1 MTDVAEF
8 LRELQWHQ
16 LVHDG
21 DYHPDIAS
29 MPPATRMKHF
39 ALHMAK
45 YAAYLLD
52 ADERGDA
59 TLAQRAM
66 VDSFAIILAIA
77 NTVGQDLSRDLAGRN
92 FDDRGIVEGV
102 AMPAW
107 RSFVKE
113 TGALAKACESL
124 DHIEDLPFK
133 VLMKQ
138 SNAALAAVVLHWAGQ
153 VDLDIVQA
161 YKVRLR
167 DVEKRS
173 PFDEFIQRRQS
184 ARNDNVLG

>member
-1 MTDVAEF
+1 MTDVTGI

-16 LVHDG
+16 LLHD
-21 DYHPDIAS
+21 DAYHRDIVS

-52 ADERGDA
+52 ADDRGDSA
-59 TLAQRAM
+59 LAQRALI
-66 VDSFAIILAIA
+66 DALAIILAIG
-77 NTVGQDLSRDLAGRN
+77 NTLGQDLSRDLAGRN
-92 FDDRGIVEGV
+92 IDASGDSEEGAAPV
-102 AMPAW
+102 W
-107 RSFVKE
+107 RAFVKE

-133 VLMKQ
+133 ALMKQ
-138 SNAALAAVVLHWAGQ
+138 ANTALVAVVLHGVSQ
-153 VDLDIVQA
+153 HGIDIVPA
-161 YKVRLR
+161 YKTRLR

-173 PFDEFIQRRQS
+173 PFDDFIQQRRPI
-184 ARNDNVLG
+184 RNENVLG